1 MKKNILYYPA
11 RFKFEDDQ
19 VLVSFVDFDNV
30 FTFGKDFND
39 AYHMAQDVL
48 YNYIIELNENLPNP
62 TQNYTNIN
70 TEKDEIISMVQL
82 DFIEYDK
89 KVSKKIVNTTVTM
102 PQWLK
107 DLAER
112 QGINF
117 SKLLQEKLKEEL
129 NIID

>member
-11 RFKFEDDQ
+11 RFKWDDEH
-19 VLVSFVDFDNV
+19 VLVSVIDFDNV
-30 FTFGKDFND
+30 FTFGKDFDD

-48 YNYIIELNENLPNP
+48 YNFIIELNENLPKP
-62 TQNYTNIN
+62 TLNYTNFK
-70 TEKDEIISMVQL
+70 TETNEIISIVQL
-82 DFIEYDK
+82 DFFEHDR
-89 KVSKKIVNTTVTM
+89 KVSKKTVNTTVTM

-117 SKLLQEKLKEEL
+117 SKALQEKLKEEL
-129 NIID
+129 NLFE

>member
-11 RFKFEDDQ
+11 RFKFEDEQ